1 MVETD
6 NNSMVS
12 QKTKTDS
19 TSKGT
24 GEREATLPDPLVLH
38 HSDTPGLTLVN
49 TPLDGRNYGE
59 WSRSMRLSL
68 SAKNKLGLIDGT
80 EKAPPATDARYP
92 LWQCCNNLVIT
103 WILHSIQPNIAR
115 SVIFSDT
122 AAIEPIACSCDM
134 LKKIVVREEKEKVMQ
149 FLMGL
154 NEPYSQARGAIL
166 MMNLLPDT
174 RKTHRL
180 ILQHERQMKDPSSE
194 SLTFTAEEYKQI
206 MALLHGKNGNNQPFA
221 NATGIFTPIDTTNP
235 TFLSTI
241 HSHKSINI
249 LSSALHQFT
258 VATSDGRPTT
268 NGPDNYRHP
277 RRSSLFSHPSTFTL
291 PSRLQNNSSV
301 SIIYID
307 IIIAKYINKTILP
320 LFCLSTAKDA
330 LVQIKEFIQEL
341 QSILRRRYGDDKK
354 LTSEV
359 RKYLTSRKA
368 VRKAIK
374 KALANSKVKKLDSD
388 HESLAMAGIIKGVE
402 EISLTVFESLL
413 SFISGPKAQSKL
425 SSWSLVSKLTH
436 HKRVASKEL
445 GETEANE
452 FAKVD
457 AILLSLIDHKICI
470 ADVQN
475 QLNNLELFIQ
485 DFDEGLECLKR
496 CLIKSRVSFL
506 NP

>member
-1 MVETD
+1 M
-6 NNSMVS
+6 
-12 QKTKTDS
+12 
-19 TSKGT
+19 
-24 GEREATLPDPLVLH
+24 A
-38 HSDTPGLTLVN
+38 
-49 TPLDGRNYGE
+49 
-59 WSRSMRLSL
+59 
-68 SAKNKLGLIDGT
+68 A
-80 EKAPPATDARYP
+80 
-92 LWQCCNNLVIT
+92 
-103 WILHSIQPNIAR
+103 SIFHAR
-115 SVIFSDT
+115 SN
-122 AAIEPIACSCDM
+122 
-134 LKKIVVREEKEKVMQ
+134 R
-149 FLMGL
+149 
-154 NEPYSQARGAIL
+154 
-166 MMNLLPDT
+166 
-174 RKTHRL
+174 
-180 ILQHERQMKDPSSE
+180 
-194 SLTFTAEEYKQI
+194 
-206 MALLHGKNGNNQPFA
+206 
-221 NATGIFTPIDTTNP
+221 
-235 TFLSTI
+235 
-241 HSHKSINI
+241 
-249 LSSALHQFT
+249 
-258 VATSDGRPTT
+258 
-268 NGPDNYRHP
+268 
-277 RRSSLFSHPSTFTL
+277 L
-291 PSRLQNNSSV
+291 PSRSHPFISEIDQHFHILKANSEATSSSMCLKLHGLQDLHDCVNKLLLLPTSQEKNERSV
-301 SIIYID
+301 NELLD
-307 IIIAKYINKTILP
+307 GLLRILD
-320 LFCLSTAKDA
+320 FTAKDA